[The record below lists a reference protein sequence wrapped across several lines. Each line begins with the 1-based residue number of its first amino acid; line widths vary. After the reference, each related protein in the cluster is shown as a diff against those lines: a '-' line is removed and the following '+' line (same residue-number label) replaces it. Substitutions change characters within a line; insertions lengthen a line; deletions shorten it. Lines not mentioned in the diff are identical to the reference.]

1 LWMPAVPRTAI
12 TASASAR
19 RRRVFLGGAM
29 AEPYDTN
36 AVILLLK

>member
-1 LWMPAVPRTAI
+1 LWMPAVPRTSI

-29 AEPYDTN
+29 PVPYDINT
-36 AVILLLK
+36 VIVLLM